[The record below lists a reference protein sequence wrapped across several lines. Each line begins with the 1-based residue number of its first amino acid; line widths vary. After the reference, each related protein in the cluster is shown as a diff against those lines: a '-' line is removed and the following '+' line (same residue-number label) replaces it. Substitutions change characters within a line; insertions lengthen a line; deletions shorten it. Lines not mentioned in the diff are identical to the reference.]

1 MANTFKSFG
10 DAGAGTSAQ
19 TVYTAPASTTST
31 VIGMTLANVSTGGVS
46 ADVQLVKSGGTSFY
60 LAKSAPVP
68 LGGTFVVVGGE
79 QKLVLETGDR
89 IDVTSDTAS
98 SIDTIVSVLEI
109 S

>member
-1 MANTFKSFG
+1 MANTFKSYG
-10 DAGAGTSAQ
+10 DAGAGTSAS

-46 ADVQLVKSGGTSFY
+46 ADVQLVKSGGSSYY